1 MSSGEQSDGVVGGP
15 TGDAAVEPAAEAE
28 WGPHAYVEWLG
39 TSVGR
44 EFIEVKKG
52 LSEAR
57 RGAEPRRYRWPADL
71 RGKPM
76 PTEGPL
82 RLWVAGPD
90 STFPP
95 EGWVGV
101 VGYDILRKMLL
112 SQLVVE
118 ISVTSAGRVVDF
130 ISENYRRYGV
140 LFWPRDGITVRGGD
154 RESIAT
160 LTRRIES
167 LTDFAEVKLVLTS
180 NSAGHHHFATQEQR
194 QAPGGGTAGRNDGPG
209 GG

>member
-1 MSSGEQSDGVVGGP
+1 MSSEDQSD
-15 TGDAAVEPAAEAE
+15 AVARGNAVDPAKEPR
-28 WGPHAYVEWLG
+28 WGRHAYVEWLG

-57 RGAEPRRYRWPADL
+57 SGTERRRYSWPTDL
-71 RGKPM
+71 RGRPM

-82 RLWVAGPD
+82 RLWVAGAD
-90 STFPP
+90 SALPA
-95 EGWVGV
+95 EGWVRV
-101 VGYDILRKMLL
+101 PDYDALRRMLL

-140 LFWPRDGITVRGGD
+140 LFWPRDGMTVRGYGKD
-154 RESIAT
+154 SIGA
-160 LTRRIES
+160 LTRKIES
-167 LTDFAEVKLVLTS
+167 LTDFADVKLVVTS
-180 NSAGHHHFATQEQR
+180 NSAGHHHFVTTERKQVSSCGA
-194 QAPGGGTAGRNDGPG
+194 AGKGDKPDSG
-209 GG
+209 